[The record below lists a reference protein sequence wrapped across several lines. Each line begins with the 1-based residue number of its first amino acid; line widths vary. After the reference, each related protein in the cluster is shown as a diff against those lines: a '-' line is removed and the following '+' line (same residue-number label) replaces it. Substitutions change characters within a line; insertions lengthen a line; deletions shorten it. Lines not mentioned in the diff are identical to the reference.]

1 MAIQSKETLS
11 EEFIGTITN
20 NSDPDK
26 CGRCKVRVF
35 NIMDEIPDDMLPW
48 ATPIGQNMVFATK
61 GAGAISI
68 PKVGHIVR
76 VRFVNGNIYCPEYW
90 AIQHLDTDLINEIK
104 DDYLGT
110 HVLLYDSSQEL
121 SVIFQP
127 NSGIRI
133 YYRGSRF
140 QITPDNM
147 ITICHAENTSV
158 IQLQGSVINI
168 FADNE
173 VNVVGNNTV
182 NLKGKVVNINGTESV
197 NISGDSKGEKAVNGI
212 ALMTLLESLAT
223 IIDQKISVSP
233 GLAAG
238 IVNSSKPSILNSR
251 INYV

>member
-1 MAIQSKETLS
+1 MAIRSKETLS

-197 NISGDSKGEKAVNGI
+197 NIKGSNPGEKVLNGL
-212 ALMTLLESLAT
+212 ATMTLLESLAT
-223 IIDQKISVSP
+223 VIDQKISVSP
-233 GLAAG
+233 GLASG
-238 IVNSSKPSILNSR
+238 LVNAAKPSCINQNLNL
-251 INYV
+251 V